1 MEWLQHWQSDYDVIL
16 LGRLLLAAVLG
27 ALIGLEREVHGR
39 PAGFRTHLLV
49 SMGACLMTIVS
60 EYYYVQYGN
69 LNVDSVVRL
78 DPGRVAAQIVT
89 GIGFL
94 GAGAIIKERHAVR
107 GLTTAACLWLA
118 AGLGMAVGVGL
129 YTAAVVVTALA
140 LFNLLFLKRM
150 ERFLKKDRYRTLVV
164 HSVDEENAREG
175 LERFLAGQNLRIVD
189 FGMERDNAAGEV
201 RFDFVLSYCAEKT
214 SSALPEAVSR
224 LEGVRKVRFH

>member
-1 MEWLQHWQSDYDVIL
+1 M
-16 LGRLLLAAVLG
+16 
-27 ALIGLEREVHGR
+27 IGFEREIHGR

-60 EYYYVQYGN
+60 EHYYVKYGG
-69 LNVDSVVRL
+69 LGAEGVVRL

-129 YTAAVVVTALA
+129 YQPALVVTVLA
-140 LFNLLFLKRM
+140 LFNLLFLKRL

-164 HSVDEENAREG
+164 HSSDGENAREG
-175 LERFLAGQNLRIVD
+175 LERFLAGQKLQIVD

-201 RFDFVLSYCAEKT
+201 RFDFILSYSADKT